1 MGARRRR
8 IHVFVARP
16 MLAVEIVSPSGR
28 ERDLDDKR
36 RECEAAGIPHYWVLD
51 QDARAMHEFALDA
64 TSGTYQHQL
73 HTGRRV
79 RSRLFAGDRPALT
92 LDLAHLWPDRSAA
105 QGV

>member
-1 MGARRRR
+1 
-8 IHVFVARP
+8 
-16 MLAVEIVSPSGR
+16 
-28 ERDLDDKR
+28 
-36 RECEAAGIPHYWVLD
+36 
-51 QDARAMHEFALDA
+51 MHEFALDA